1 MEESGP
7 RDEPCQAGRTGM
19 DEVVRATLRSSTRYP
34 MLAAGPPVAMA
45 NDSGPPA
52 TPSSST
58 SSSSSLSPSPTPSV
72 ARPSPVHIDN
82 GPFSPRGLKQLGL
95 FFAGASFL
103 VCSTLITKRAV
114 TRKKLAALPK
124 FYQPSHAAAGKQ
136 ENPEGSLIALEALNL
151 ATLNVFSFAVMATGG
166 VAWAFDVSSVD
177 DLREK
182 ARRTIRGEAGK
193 TDEAAEREFEEWAT
207 RVLTK
212 LGQTPA
218 AEENSSQGKPSAS
231 EKKD

>member
-1 MEESGP
+1 MVNESGLP
-7 RDEPCQAGRTGM
+7 
-19 DEVVRATLRSSTRYP
+19 L
-34 MLAAGPPVAMA
+34 
-45 NDSGPPA
+45 
-52 TPSSST
+52 TPST
-58 SSSSSLSPSPTPSV
+58 SPSTTPSI
-72 ARPSPVHIDN
+72 ARPSPAHIDN
-82 GPFSPRGLKQLGL
+82 GPFSSRGLKQLGL
-95 FFAGASFL
+95 FFAGAGFL
-103 VCSTLITKRAV
+103 VCSTLITKRSV
-114 TRKKLAALPK
+114 TRKKLAAFPK

-166 VAWAFDVSSVD
+166 VAWAFDISSVD

-212 LGQTPA
+212 LGQTPEPDQKSL
-218 AEENSSQGKPSAS
+218 AEPSSL

>member
-1 MEESGP
+1 MEESGS
-7 RDEPCQAGRTGM
+7 RDEPS
-19 DEVVRATLRSSTRYP
+19 LRSSTRYP

-45 NDSGPPA
+45 NDSGPPS
-52 TPSSST
+52 TP
-58 SSSSSLSPSPTPSV
+58 SSSSLSPSTTPSV
-72 ARPSPVHIDN
+72 ARPSPAHIDN

-114 TRKKLAALPK
+114 TRKKLAAFPK

-151 ATLNVFSFAVMATGG
+151 ATLNVFSFGVMTTGG
-166 VAWAFDVSSVD
+166 IAWAFDVSSVD

-212 LGQTPA
+212 LGHTPA
-218 AEENSSQGKPSAS
+218 AEESSSQGKPSSS

>member
-1 MEESGP
+1 MNRVKLGELGWTRLSERSHLLPSCKLCAPQLGI
-7 RDEPCQAGRTGM
+7 RCSLQA
-19 DEVVRATLRSSTRYP
+19 P
-34 MLAAGPPVAMA
+34 Q
-45 NDSGPPA
+45 
-52 TPSSST
+52 
-58 SSSSSLSPSPTPSV
+58 
-72 ARPSPVHIDN
+72 
-82 GPFSPRGLKQLGL
+82 GLKQLGL